1 MILETK
7 NRKINLNL
15 STRKI
20 INVANILKGKNFED
34 IYFKAINENDLD
46 SLSKIIYVFA
56 ETDDGLK
63 AFKSS
68 DEVYD
73 FIDDYKEENK
83 KTYQDIF
90 EEIAKVI
97 NDEGFFKRK
106 MSKKELEERISNPI
120 SGMNMNEIIKT
131 SAEKALTKIAEQEV
145 SQGYKGQKI

>member
-20 INVANILKGKNFED
+20 VNVANLLKGKNFEE
-34 IYFKAINENDLD
+34 IYFKAVNESDLD
-46 SLSKIIYVFA
+46 ALSKIIYIFA

-68 DEVYD
+68 DEVFD
-73 FIDDYKEENK
+73 FIDDYKEENQ

-90 EEIAKVI
+90 EEIAEVI
-97 NDEGFFKRK
+97 NEQGFFKNK
-106 MSKKELEERISNPI
+106 ISKKELKERILNPI
-120 SGMNMNEIIKT
+120 SGVNMNEIIKT
-131 SAEKALTKIAEQEV
+131 STEKAVSKIAEQEV
-145 SQGYKGQKI
+145 FQGYKG

>member
-20 INVANILKGKNFED
+20 VNVANILKGKNFED

-56 ETDDGLK
+56 EIDDGLK

-73 FIDDYKEENK
+73 FIDYYKEENK

-131 SAEKALTKIAEQEV
+131 STEKAVTKIAEQEV
-145 SQGYKGQKI
+145 FQGYKG

>member
-1 MILETK
+1 MILETN

-20 INVANILKGKNFED
+20 VNVANLLKGKNFEE
-34 IYFKAINENDLD
+34 IYFKAINENDLNA
-46 SLSKIIYVFA
+46 LSKIIFVFA

-73 FIDDYKEENK
+73 FIDDYKDENK

-90 EEIAKVI
+90 EEIAKVV
-97 NDEGFFKRK
+97 NDEGFFKKK
-106 MSKKELEERISNPI
+106 MNKKELEERISNPI
-120 SGMNMNEIIKT
+120 SGINMNEIIKT
-131 SAEKALTKIAEQEV
+131 SAEKAVTKIAEQEV
-145 SQGYKGQKI
+145 FQGFKG

>member
-7 NRKINLNL
+7 NRKIILNL

-20 INVANILKGKNFED
+20 VNVANILKGKNFED

-56 ETDDGLK
+56 DTEDGLK

-131 SAEKALTKIAEQEV
+131 STERAVTKIAEQEV
-145 SQGYKGQKI
+145 FQGYMG

>member
-7 NRKINLNL
+7 NRKIILNL

-20 INVANILKGKNFED
+20 VNVANILKGKNFED

-56 ETDDGLK
+56 DTEDGLK

-83 KTYQDIF
+83 KTYQNIF

-131 SAEKALTKIAEQEV
+131 STERAVTKIAEQEV
-145 SQGYKGQKI
+145 FQGYMG

>member
-7 NRKINLNL
+7 NRKIILNL

-20 INVANILKGKNFED
+20 VNVANILKGKNFED

-56 ETDDGLK
+56 DTEDGLK

-131 SAEKALTKIAEQEV
+131 STEKAVTKIAEQEV
-145 SQGYKGQKI
+145 FQGYMG

>member
-7 NRKINLNL
+7 NRRINLNL

-145 SQGYKGQKI
+145 SQGYKG

>member
-20 INVANILKGKNFED
+20 VNVANLLKGKNFEE
-34 IYFKAINENDLD
+34 IYFKAVNESDLD
-46 SLSKIIYVFA
+46 ALSKIIYIFA

-68 DEVYD
+68 DEVFD
-73 FIDDYKEENK
+73 FIDDYKDENQ

-90 EEIAKVI
+90 EEIAEVI
-97 NDEGFFKRK
+97 NEQGFFKRK
-106 MSKKELEERISNPI
+106 MSKKELKERILNPI
-120 SGMNMNEIIKT
+120 SGVNMNEIIKT
-131 SAEKALTKIAEQEV
+131 STEKAVSKIAEQEV
-145 SQGYKGQKI
+145 FQGYKG

>member
-145 SQGYKGQKI
+145 SQGYKG